1 MYLVVLEA
9 INSALNNVYHF
20 LKNDVFANHA

>member
-9 INSALNNVYHF
+9 INAAFNNGYHF